1 METPDVTRC
10 PLCERN
16 HYDQTRPRG
25 TRVLV
30 VEDDSA
36 IAALIAYNL
45 ERSGYRVTVAA
56 DGVEALRRLRE
67 AAPDLVVLDLLLPLR
82 SGWQVLRE
90 MRAGS
95 ARLATVPVLL
105 VTALACERLA
115 GDLPRLGAQRL
126 LGKPFAVGELCRA
139 ARELVEAHRE
149 AAVPPY

>member
-1 METPDVTRC
+1 MQGDPAVRQGSGAGGSSDRARHPQLLQPLLGRRRVHPSFMPRYQLRNRAMVQARAGNVGSVIASPFVEASSMETPDVTRC

-67 AAPDLVVLDLLLPLR
+67 AAPDLVVL
-82 SGWQVLRE
+82 
-90 MRAGS
+90 
-95 ARLATVPVLL
+95 
-105 VTALACERLA
+105 
-115 GDLPRLGAQRL
+115 
-126 LGKPFAVGELCRA
+126 
-139 ARELVEAHRE
+139 
-149 AAVPPY
+149 